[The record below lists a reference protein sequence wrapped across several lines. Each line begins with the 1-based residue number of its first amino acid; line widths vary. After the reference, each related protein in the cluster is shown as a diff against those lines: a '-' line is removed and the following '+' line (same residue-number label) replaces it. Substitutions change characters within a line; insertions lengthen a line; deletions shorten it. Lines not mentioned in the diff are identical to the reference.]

1 MTLSN
6 PNFTLNKDNGTITV
20 NVPEG
25 TRYMECDLTIT
36 YLYSKLAF
44 SKYDM
49 TVTIPLVWTSLSTD
63 ELKEYYTVSV
73 RVGNDTDGYQTV
85 WSQKVLKNQPYN
97 LPTDE
102 EIRDL
107 IGWNDAKYIQ
117 GSGYGDIQ
125 TTDLTLIGNTVYDYQ
140 VGYKTYE
147 VTVGNIQN
155 EDGSL
160 TSQTFYAKY
169 GETFDFSSLEE
180 TGTAANQVYTK
191 FAGVESETGF
201 DFTQPVNGK
210 MAEALLSGIIA
221 EAVYVDNSAKVTFSF
236 TGLDHEDI
244 VQIAPIP

>member
-1 MTLSN
+1 MLGFEANALGNLFEYSYNFLDKEIPLLTAGAQKYYFEPAYRPEEDEKVILRDDDEDSTNGITATLADELRALRYLDLKTGIIGSEPLDYSAYQMTLSN

-107 IGWNDAKYIQ
+107 IGCNDAKYLQ
-117 GSGYGDIQ
+117 GSG
-125 TTDLTLIGNTVYDYQ
+125 
-140 VGYKTYE
+140 
-147 VTVGNIQN
+147 
-155 EDGSL
+155 
-160 TSQTFYAKY
+160 
-169 GETFDFSSLEE
+169 
-180 TGTAANQVYTK
+180 
-191 FAGVESETGF
+191 
-201 DFTQPVNGK
+201 
-210 MAEALLSGIIA
+210 
-221 EAVYVDNSAKVTFSF
+221 
-236 TGLDHEDI
+236 
-244 VQIAPIP
+244 